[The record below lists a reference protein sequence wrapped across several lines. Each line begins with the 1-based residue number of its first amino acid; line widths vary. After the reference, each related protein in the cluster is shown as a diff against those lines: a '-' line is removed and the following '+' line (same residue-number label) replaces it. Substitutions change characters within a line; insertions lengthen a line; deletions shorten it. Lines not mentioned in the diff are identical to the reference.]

1 MSDSRQGYERF
12 TSLKAAKPDTLPA
25 LPQTD
30 GAATPLR
37 SVEAAAP
44 VCRIP
49 CYRSGRA
56 MSHLQGGDD
65 ESATQYRSE
74 NGGHQNAPTIVSRDK
89 EMAYELAH

>member
-30 GAATPLR
+30 GAAAPLR
-37 SVEAAAP
+37 SVGPP

-49 CYRSGRA
+49 CDRSGRA
-56 MSHLQGGDD
+56 MSHPQGGDD

-74 NGGHQNAPTIVSRDK
+74 NGGHQNAPTIVCRDK